1 MRKANY
7 QEKDLIVDILTQS
20 FESNQSVN
28 YVVKQDGKR
37 IRRIRALMDYSFEVC
52 KLFGDVFISD
62 DRKACAL
69 IMYPDKKKPSL
80 KAIMLDIKLIFQC
93 VGFKNVKKTLNREAL
108 IKKIQPKK
116 LMTYLWFIGVKP
128 EDQNKDFGSNLL
140 QSVIEYSNQNNR
152 PVYLETSTVRNLPWY
167 KRFGFEVYSEQNL
180 SYRLFFLKRDIEKM
194 K

>member
-7 QEKDLIVDILTQS
+7 QEKDVIVEMLTQS

-37 IRRIRALMDYSFEVC
+37 IGRIRALMDYSFEVC

-62 DRKACAL
+62 DKKACAL
-69 IMYPDKKKPSL
+69 VMYPDKKKTSL
-80 KAIMLDIKLIFQC
+80 KAAILDIKLIIQC
-93 VGFKNVKKTLNREAL
+93 TGIRNIKRTLNREAL
-108 IKKIQPKK
+108 IKKIQPKE

-128 EDQNKDFGSNLL
+128 KDQNKGIGSNIL
-140 QSVIEYSNQNNR
+140 QSIIEYSNQHNR
-152 PVYLETSTVRNLPWY
+152 PIYLETSTVRNLPWY
-167 KRFGFEVYSEQNL
+167 KRFGFEIYSEQDL
-180 SYRLFFLKRDIEKM
+180 SYRLYFLKRVKQ